1 MHYRVFYYFE
11 RSSESVAST
20 SPIEM
25 SARSIAEQLLGRLHC
40 DDDYLGILDTW
51 DNVLQVLCTPGTED
65 RYWVELPLDQARA
78 SYGRF
83 MGFAEVEELILGLPG
98 VLDRSRI
105 PGMEYRPW

>member
-1 MHYRVFYYFE
+1 MHFRVFYYFE
-11 RSSESVAST
+11 RSGESVEST

-25 SARSIAEQLLGRLHC
+25 GAKSIGVELLGRLQC
-40 DDDYLGILDTW
+40 DDDYLGIMDTR
-51 DNVLQVLCTPGTED
+51 DNVLQILRAPGEDD

-83 MGFAEVEELILGLPG
+83 MRFAEVEEFVLGLPP

-105 PGMEYRPW
+105 SGMEYRPW